1 MTRATATTPT
11 LPNPAVPRRPRWRA
25 YLLLARISNLPTVWS
40 NVLAGLAAAGAAAGW
55 PGPFGPDASGTLLR
69 LWLGVSLMY
78 TAGMFLNDASD
89 EAFDR
94 QHRPDR
100 PLARGEVTRT
110 EVLSISYLL
119 LFGGMAVSA
128 WGTAPRS
135 LLWLAMLAAAIVYY
149 DQHHKQNPLAP
160 LVMGICRGLVYC
172 VAAAVVVG
180 TVGPQVLL
188 AAVALTAYVA
198 GLTVVAR
205 RLGPAGGPAVPWLL
219 AGISLVDALVVLT
232 CGGDLWLAGVAAL
245 GFPLTLAL
253 QRVVP
258 GT

>member
-1 MTRATATTPT
+1 MTATATTSPG
-11 LPNPAVPRRPRWRA
+11 LPRRPRWRA
-25 YLLLARISNLPTVWS
+25 YLLLARVSNLPTVWS
-40 NVLAGLAAAGAAAGW
+40 NVLAGLAAAGGAAGW
-55 PGPFGPDASGTLLR
+55 PGPFGPDGSGTLLR
-69 LWLGVSLMY
+69 LCLGVSLMY

-94 QHRPDR
+94 LHRPDR

-110 EVLSISYLL
+110 EVLGISGLL
-119 LFGGMAVSA
+119 LLGGMAVSA

-135 LLWLAMLAAAIVYY
+135 LLWLGALAAAIVYY

-160 LVMGICRGLVYC
+160 LVMGLCRGLVYC
-172 VAAAVVVG
+172 VAAAVAAGAVG
-180 TVGPQVLL
+180 TQVLV
-188 AAVALTAYVA
+188 AAAALTTYVA

-219 AGISLVDALVVLT
+219 AGISLVDALAVLAF
-232 CGGDLWLAGVAAL
+232 GGGPGLAGVAAL
-245 GFPLTLAL
+245 GFPLTLAF
-253 QRVVP
+253 QRAVP

>member
-1 MTRATATTPT
+1 MTAATATTPA
-11 LPNPAVPRRPRWRA
+11 LPGPAVPRRPRWRA

-40 NVLAGLAAAGAAAGW
+40 NVLAGLAAAGAAGGW
-55 PGPFGPDASGTLLR
+55 PGPFGPNRSGMLLS
-69 LWLGVSLMY
+69 LCLGVSLMY

-119 LFGGMAVSA
+119 LLGGMAVSA
-128 WGTAPRS
+128 WGTASQS
-135 LLWLAMLAAAIVYY
+135 LLWLAALAAAIVYY
-149 DQHHKQNPLAP
+149 DRHHKQNPFAP

-172 VAAAVVVG
+172 VAAAVAAG
-180 TVGPQVLL
+180 TVGPPVLL
-188 AAVALTAYVA
+188 AAAALTAYVA

-205 RLGPAGGPAVPWLL
+205 RLGPAGGPAVPWML
-219 AGISLVDALVVLT
+219 AGISLVDALVVLV
-232 CGGDLWLAGVAAL
+232 CGGDPWLVGVAAL
-245 GFPLTLAL
+245 GFPLTLAF

>member
-1 MTRATATTPT
+1 MTAAAA
-11 LPNPAVPRRPRWRA
+11 PALPRRPRWRA
-25 YLLLARISNLPTVWS
+25 YLLLARASNLPTVWS
-40 NVLAGLAAAGAAAGW
+40 NVLAGLAAGGVAAGW
-55 PGPFGPDASGTLLR
+55 PGPFGPDGRGTLLR
-69 LWLGVSLMY
+69 LCLGVSLMY

-100 PLARGEVTRT
+100 PLARGEVTRV
-110 EVLSISYLL
+110 EVLTIGGLL
-119 LFGGMAVSA
+119 LLGGMAVPA
-128 WGTAPRS
+128 WGAAPQS
-135 LLWLAMLAAAIVYY
+135 LLWLAALAAAIVYY

-172 VAAAVVVG
+172 VAAAVAGG
-180 TVGPQVLL
+180 TVGVQVLV
-188 AAVALTAYVA
+188 AAAALTAYVA

-219 AGISLVDALVVLT
+219 AGISLVDALVVLAF
-232 CGGDLWLAGVAAL
+232 GGGPWLAGVTAL
-245 GFPLTLAL
+245 GFPLTLAF